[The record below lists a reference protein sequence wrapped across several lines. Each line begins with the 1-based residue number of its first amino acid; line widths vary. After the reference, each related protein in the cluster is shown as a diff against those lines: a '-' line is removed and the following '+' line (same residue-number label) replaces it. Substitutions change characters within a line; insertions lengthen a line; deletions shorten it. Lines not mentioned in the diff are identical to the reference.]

1 MATDT
6 YVALSTQTLGS
17 AVSSI
22 TFSSIPQGY
31 TDLLLVF
38 NGTTSASAN
47 PTYWLNGDSGT
58 NYSGTTV
65 SGNGSTVSTTRN
77 SNAGYGGLGTYFG
90 GVGAGNQCVMTI
102 SVLNY
107 SNSTTFKTV
116 LTRLGVAAQYT
127 EATVSLWRSTA
138 AVNSFTLNTFNN
150 GGTYSAGSTFTVYG
164 IANADNF
171 TKATGGTIAEDSTY
185 TYHVFG
191 ATGSFIPKQAL
202 TADILVVAGGG
213 GGGAEANGGPTGGG
227 GGAGGL
233 RLIAS
238 QSLSSGTTYTCTVGA
253 GGIGAPTSS
262 SSRVNNG
269 NNSSI
274 SGTGLTT
281 ITSSAGG
288 GGGIYGSSTA
298 LNNGA
303 AGGSGG
309 GSSQQGNNS
318 GAVGGA
324 GNTGGYSPVEGYAGG
339 SSPTTFDGVA
349 AGGGGAG
356 GIGSNSTN
364 ATNAGRGGN
373 GTDIYNSISFASW
386 LAATGLGSYGK
397 LAGGGGGGGR
407 EGSPYP
413 GPGIGGVGGGGN
425 GGFALNSNG
434 TAGLPGTGS
443 GGGGSAVGNGRGGN
457 GGSGV
462 VIIRYPK

>member
-1 MATDT
+1 MATNT
-6 YVALSTQTLGS
+6 YVALSTQVLTGT
-17 AVSSI
+17 VSSV
-22 TFSSIPQGY
+22 TFSSIPSGY
-31 TDLLLVF
+31 TDLVLVVKDVAAGGGGYTVSLRF
-38 NGTTSASAN
+38 NGETSSS
-47 PTYWLNGDSGT
+47 TK
-58 NYSGTTV
+58 YSGTYMT
-65 SGNGSTVSTTRN
+65 GNGSVTATGRGANMTFID
-77 SNAGYGGLGTYFG
+77 AGYTGGTDATRIIHL
-90 GVGAGNQCVMTI
+90 M
-102 SVLNY
+102 NY
-107 SNSTTFKTV
+107 SNSSLNKTILSQSFSV
-116 LTRLGVAAQYT
+116 SGSQIASYA
-127 EATVSLWRSTA
+127 SLWRDTA
-138 AVNSFTLNTFNN
+138 PINAIYIYSESGN
-150 GGTYSAGSTFTVYG
+150 TYSAGSTFALYG

-171 TKATGGTIAEDSTY
+171 AKATGGTIAEDSTY

-253 GGIGAPTSS
+253 GGTGAPTSS

-288 GGGIYGSSTA
+288 GGGIYGSSAA
-298 LNNGA
+298 LNSGA

-309 GSSQQGNNS
+309 GSSQQGNNNT
-318 GAVGGA
+318 AVGGA

-339 SSPTTFDGVA
+339 SSPNTLDGVA

-356 GIGSNSTN
+356 GVGANSTN
-364 ATNAGRGGN
+364 ATNAGAGGP
-373 GTDIYNSISFASW
+373 GTNTYNSISFASW
-386 LAATGLGSYGK
+386 LAATGLGAYGK

-425 GGFALNSNG
+425 GGFAAAS
-434 TAGLPGTGS
+434 AGFPGLGNTGS
-443 GGGGSAVGNGRGGN
+443 GGGGSSHGNNRGGN

-462 VIIRYPK
+462 IIIRYPK